1 MLHLTGL
8 LNLPPSTSQTAPI
21 EIVLDSSSDRPA
33 PRDFCVLP
41 ENHEIVQIR
50 KQDEQA
56 KTKEE
61 AGMGSFIH
69 HKRTNHRTTIDRCA
83 AKEPHEIG
91 VDLRTVM
98 QWCSGGTCQAVG
110 AKKIRWSAVSLLIF
124 VFADASAVSILIGFL
139 KFGSEAHLIC
149 PTLDWKGSH
158 GANLWLH

>member
-110 AKKIRWSAVSLLIF
+110 AKKIR
-124 VFADASAVSILIGFL
+124 
-139 KFGSEAHLIC
+139 
-149 PTLDWKGSH
+149 
-158 GANLWLH
+158 